1 MKKVSMPTIIKI
13 RCIAVYFITFF
24 IAISCGYFLNQNM
37 TKEEK
42 LQAAYTAESTV
53 NRVESQLNKY
63 LEVSNFL
70 KNIVKSGHEMKN
82 EEFVSLA
89 KLLPNDANVIKAVEL
104 AKDGVVTKVYPL
116 KGNKEAVGLDM
127 LRNPER
133 KYEAK
138 LAMKSGQYTI
148 AGPYELKQGG
158 LGALLFDP
166 IYTKDSK
173 GKKKFWG
180 FSILVINWDKFIEEV
195 KIDRLSDVSY
205 CYQIWKQKHS
215 ANEKSI
221 IAHGK
226 EKLPKNALKV
236 TCIVP
241 NDTWYFEIAPQK
253 GWITTTQKFITFLIS
268 FLLGILAMITCW
280 QLEIKRYKEIQY
292 SEKIR
297 KSAEEARIANEAK
310 TRFLFNMSHDIR
322 TPMNAIVGF
331 SNLLEKNIKN
341 EEKSREYIKK
351 IQASGN
357 ILLTIINQILE
368 MTRIESGKTTLNTEL
383 MSIREAVDS
392 MNTVFEPIIYEKDLN
407 YNCNIHIKHDDIL
420 CDKTKIEEIVLNI
433 VGNSMKYTQQYGNI
447 TLSIEERSSEKEGTA
462 CYSIIVEDNGIGM
475 SKDYLP
481 HIFEEFSREH
491 TTTEIKVAGTGL
503 GLPIVKSLVELMG
516 GTIEVESKVDVGTKF
531 VIHLSFQLPTT
542 EQLSMK
548 QETKKQ
554 GIPEKLKGKRILLA
568 EDNLLNAEIAVTILT
583 EYGIQ
588 VKHVEDGIMCI
599 AELQKKPDQ
608 YYDAILMDVQM
619 PNMDGYSATKIIR
632 TLKGAKAQIPII
644 AITANVYEED
654 KKQAYEAGMNGF
666 IAKPFEVDKILKT
679 LNEFI

>member
-1 MKKVSMPTIIKI
+1 MG
-13 RCIAVYFITFF
+13 R
-24 IAISCGYFLNQNM
+24 
-37 TKEEK
+37 
-42 LQAAYTAESTV
+42 
-53 NRVESQLNKY
+53 
-63 LEVSNFL
+63 
-70 KNIVKSGHEMKN
+70 KS
-82 EEFVSLA
+82 FV
-89 KLLPNDANVIKAVEL
+89 
-104 AKDGVVTKVYPL
+104 
-116 KGNKEAVGLDM
+116 
-127 LRNPER
+127 
-133 KYEAK
+133 
-138 LAMKSGQYTI
+138 
-148 AGPYELKQGG
+148 
-158 LGALLFDP
+158 
-166 IYTKDSK
+166 
-173 GKKKFWG
+173 
-180 FSILVINWDKFIEEV
+180 VINWDKFIEEV

-383 MSIREAVDS
+383 MNIREAVDS
-392 MNTVFEPIIYEKDLN
+392 MNTVFEPIVYEKDLN

-433 VGNSMKYTQQYGNI
+433 VGNSMKYTRQYGNI
-447 TLSIEERSSEKEGTA
+447 TLSIEEGSSEKEGTA

-608 YYDAILMDVQM
+608 YYDAVLMDVQM

-654 KKQAYEAGMNGF
+654 KKQAYEAGINGF

>member
-1 MKKVSMPTIIKI
+1 
-13 RCIAVYFITFF
+13 
-24 IAISCGYFLNQNM
+24 
-37 TKEEK
+37 
-42 LQAAYTAESTV
+42 
-53 NRVESQLNKY
+53 
-63 LEVSNFL
+63 
-70 KNIVKSGHEMKN
+70 
-82 EEFVSLA
+82 
-89 KLLPNDANVIKAVEL
+89 
-104 AKDGVVTKVYPL
+104 
-116 KGNKEAVGLDM
+116 M

-351 IQASGN
+351 IQSSGN
-357 ILLTIINQILE
+357 ILLTIINQIIE

-383 MSIREAVDS
+383 MNIREAVDS
-392 MNTVFEPIIYEKDLN
+392 MNTVFEPIVYEKDLN

-433 VGNSMKYTQQYGNI
+433 VGNSMKYTRQYGNI
-447 TLSIEERSSEKEGTA
+447 TLSIEEGSSEKEGTA

-516 GTIEVESKVDVGTKF
+516 GTIEVESKVDVRTKF

-608 YYDAILMDVQM
+608 YYDAVLMDVQM

-644 AITANVYEED
+644 VITANVYEED

>member
-1 MKKVSMPTIIKI
+1 
-13 RCIAVYFITFF
+13 
-24 IAISCGYFLNQNM
+24 M

-70 KNIVKSGHEMKN
+70 KNIVKSGHEMKS

-116 KGNKEAVGLDM
+116 KENKEAVGLDM
-127 LRNPER
+127 LRNLER

-138 LAMKSGQYTI
+138 LAMKSGQYII

-166 IYTKDSK
+166 IYTKDSN

-241 NDTWYFEIAPQK
+241 NDVWYFEIAPQK

-383 MSIREAVDS
+383 MNIREAVDS

-644 AITANVYEED
+644 AITVNVYEED

>member
-1 MKKVSMPTIIKI
+1 
-13 RCIAVYFITFF
+13 
-24 IAISCGYFLNQNM
+24 M

-70 KNIVKSGHEMKN
+70 KNIVKSGHEMKS

-116 KGNKEAVGLDM
+116 KENKEAVGLDM
-127 LRNPER
+127 LRNLER

-138 LAMKSGQYTI
+138 LAMKSGQYII

-166 IYTKDSK
+166 IYTKDSN

-241 NDTWYFEIAPQK
+241 NDVWYFEIAPQK

-351 IQASGN
+351 IQSSGN
-357 ILLTIINQILE
+357 IFLTIINQILE

-383 MSIREAVDS
+383 MNIREAVDS
-392 MNTVFEPIIYEKDLN
+392 MNTVFEPIVYEKDLN

-420 CDKTKIEEIVLNI
+420 CDKTKIEEIVLNV
-433 VGNSMKYTQQYGNI
+433 VGNSMKYTRQYGNI
-447 TLSIEERSSEKEGTA
+447 TLSIEEGSSEKEGTA

-503 GLPIVKSLVELMG
+503 GLPIVKFLVELMG

-644 AITANVYEED
+644 AITVNVYEED

>member
-1 MKKVSMPTIIKI
+1 
-13 RCIAVYFITFF
+13 
-24 IAISCGYFLNQNM
+24 
-37 TKEEK
+37 
-42 LQAAYTAESTV
+42 
-53 NRVESQLNKY
+53 
-63 LEVSNFL
+63 
-70 KNIVKSGHEMKN
+70 
-82 EEFVSLA
+82 
-89 KLLPNDANVIKAVEL
+89 
-104 AKDGVVTKVYPL
+104 
-116 KGNKEAVGLDM
+116 
-127 LRNPER
+127 
-133 KYEAK
+133 
-138 LAMKSGQYTI
+138 
-148 AGPYELKQGG
+148 
-158 LGALLFDP
+158 
-166 IYTKDSK
+166 
-173 GKKKFWG
+173 
-180 FSILVINWDKFIEEV
+180 
-195 KIDRLSDVSY
+195 
-205 CYQIWKQKHS
+205 
-215 ANEKSI
+215 
-221 IAHGK
+221 
-226 EKLPKNALKV
+226 
-236 TCIVP
+236 
-241 NDTWYFEIAPQK
+241 
-253 GWITTTQKFITFLIS
+253 
-268 FLLGILAMITCW
+268 
-280 QLEIKRYKEIQY
+280 
-292 SEKIR
+292 
-297 KSAEEARIANEAK
+297 
-310 TRFLFNMSHDIR
+310 
-322 TPMNAIVGF
+322 
-331 SNLLEKNIKN
+331 
-341 EEKSREYIKK
+341 
-351 IQASGN
+351 
-357 ILLTIINQILE
+357 

-383 MSIREAVDS
+383 MNIREAVDS
-392 MNTVFEPIIYEKDLN
+392 MNTVFEPIVYEKDLN

-433 VGNSMKYTQQYGNI
+433 VGNSMKYTRQYGNI
-447 TLSIEERSSEKEGTA
+447 TLSIEEGSSEKEGTA

-588 VKHVEDGIMCI
+588 VKHVEDGIMCS

-608 YYDAILMDVQM
+608 YYDAVLMDVQM

-632 TLKGAKAQIPII
+632 TFKGAKAQIPII

>member
-13 RCIAVYFITFF
+13 RCIAVYFITLF

-70 KNIVKSGHEMKN
+70 KNIVKSGHEMKS

-116 KGNKEAVGLDM
+116 KENKEAVGLDM

-241 NDTWYFEIAPQK
+241 NDIWYFEIAPQK

-331 SNLLEKNIKN
+331 SNLLEKI
-341 EEKSREYIKK
+341 
-351 IQASGN
+351 
-357 ILLTIINQILE
+357 
-368 MTRIESGKTTLNTEL
+368 
-383 MSIREAVDS
+383 
-392 MNTVFEPIIYEKDLN
+392 
-407 YNCNIHIKHDDIL
+407 
-420 CDKTKIEEIVLNI
+420 
-433 VGNSMKYTQQYGNI
+433 
-447 TLSIEERSSEKEGTA
+447 
-462 CYSIIVEDNGIGM
+462 
-475 SKDYLP
+475 
-481 HIFEEFSREH
+481 
-491 TTTEIKVAGTGL
+491 
-503 GLPIVKSLVELMG
+503 
-516 GTIEVESKVDVGTKF
+516 
-531 VIHLSFQLPTT
+531 
-542 EQLSMK
+542 
-548 QETKKQ
+548 
-554 GIPEKLKGKRILLA
+554 
-568 EDNLLNAEIAVTILT
+568 
-583 EYGIQ
+583 
-588 VKHVEDGIMCI
+588 
-599 AELQKKPDQ
+599 
-608 YYDAILMDVQM
+608 
-619 PNMDGYSATKIIR
+619 
-632 TLKGAKAQIPII
+632 
-644 AITANVYEED
+644 
-654 KKQAYEAGMNGF
+654 
-666 IAKPFEVDKILKT
+666 
-679 LNEFI
+679 